1 MNAKILLVD
10 DAPIIRLK
18 LKNIL
23 LKAGVT
29 IVGEANNGQEA
40 IEKYQLLKP
49 DLMTMDI
56 VMPVKDGI
64 QALEEIMAMD
74 KNARVIM
81 VTAIDQR
88 ESLMKAIRLGA
99 VDYIVKPFEDARV
112 IEAVSKALG
121 GVC

>member
-1 MNAKILLVD
+1 MNAKMLLVD

-18 LKNIL
+18 LKNVLVKMGI
-23 LKAGVT
+23 T

-40 IEKYQLLKP
+40 IDKYQQLKP
-49 DLMTMDI
+49 DLTTMDI

-64 QALEEIMAMD
+64 EALGEILTAD
-74 KNARVIM
+74 KNAKVIM

-99 VDYIVKPFEDARV
+99 IDYIVKPFEDARI
-112 IEAVSKALG
+112 IEAVGKALG
-121 GVC
+121 QSS